1 MATTKKWKQE
11 INFSAL
17 NFINSQSL
25 EKKFFVGA
33 KRNFQVTVIRVQ
45 KNTSII
51 FTSPT
56 FQ

>member
-1 MATTKKWKQE
+1 MATTKEWKQE

-25 EKKFFVGA
+25 EKKIFVGA